1 MICPLSFLRWM
12 EKTARSLLIETR
24 RTYGG
29 RMHATDYSP
38 DKTRLAAT
46 KSAIRATRSGLMISL
61 KITQF

>member
-1 MICPLSFLRWM
+1 LRWM

-38 DKTRLAAT
+38 DETRLAAT
-46 KSAIRATRSGLMISL
+46 KLAIRATRSGLMISL